1 MEPLP
6 AQNFALL
13 RGQRDLMLR
22 KDDFP
27 GEITRH
33 RVDLCAALDLVGA
46 GTAPGM
52 IRE

>member
-13 RGQRDLMLR
+13 RGQRNLMLR
-22 KDDFP
+22 KDDSP

-33 RVDLCAALDLVGA
+33 RVDLRAALHLVDVEVA
-46 GTAPGM
+46 HGM
-52 IRE
+52 ISE